1 VLQLDREAGMT
12 PDDLYPGWGIR
23 PVLFRVAG
31 LPVPAYEV
39 FVLLGLLTG
48 ALVFWR
54 LRRGEPRMG
63 EPTAIIALAA
73 LAGGA
78 LGAKLLEWAF
88 NWPALA
94 RVDSLSALLA
104 GRTIIGG
111 FLGGSIS
118 VVLVKRHYGIR
129 ERRGNLFAPAIALG
143 LAVGRLGCFFRGCC
157 YGEATTGPWGV
168 DFGDHVMRHPTQLY
182 ESAFAL
188 LLFAV
193 LLRLRARVTTP
204 GRLLTVFMVAYFAF
218 RFGEEFLRAG
228 DRVALGLTLYQ
239 FAALAALGYFI
250 ARDRLVLN
258 RQVTQAQETS

>member
-1 VLQLDREAGMT
+1 VT
-12 PDDLYPGWGIR
+12 PVDLYPGWGIR
-23 PVLFRVAG
+23 PVLLRIAG

-39 FVLLGLLTG
+39 FVLFGLAAA

-54 LRRGEPRMG
+54 LRRGEPSTG
-63 EPTAIIALAA
+63 EPTAIIAIAA

-78 LGAKLLEWAF
+78 IGAKLLEWAF

-94 RVDSLSALLA
+94 RVDSLAALLA

-111 FLGGSIS
+111 FVGGSIA
-118 VVLVKRHYGIR
+118 VVVVKRHYGIR

-157 YGEATTGPWGV
+157 YGRVTTLPWGV
-168 DFGDHVMRHPTQLY
+168 DFGDHLTRHPTQLY

-188 LLFAV
+188 LLFVV

-204 GRLLTVFMVAYFAF
+204 GRLLTVFMVAYFVF
-218 RFGEEFLRAG
+218 RFAEEFLRAG
-228 DRVALGLTLYQ
+228 DRVALGLTVYQ
-239 FAALAALGYFI
+239 FAALAALAYFVT
-250 ARDRLVLN
+250 RDRLVLV
-258 RQVTQAQETS
+258 RRPAPATEAS